1 MMKILV
7 LMILLTS
14 CASHLGQSKRWYRGN
29 THAHTKLSG
38 HGDATP
44 DEVAKWYHNKGYN
57 FLVLSEHNK
66 FIDPKSI
73 NLPKP
78 TRKDFILIPGVEVS
92 GNHVVH
98 TTAFNVTEV
107 IPWKIKTDKARDVL
121 QFHVDGTLKAKG
133 TPIANHPN
141 FAYALNADDIA
152 SVKKL
157 SYLELYNAHPLV
169 NNHGDHEHP
178 GVEEMW
184 DDLLTR
190 GKRIYALASDDAHYF
205 HTDDPKKSRPGFGWI
220 MVRSHKLRS
229 KEIIEAMDSGD
240 FYASSGVI
248 LNDVVRGYNYQVSVN
263 KKETASILNLN
274 SDNFEVIIEFIG
286 ENGKVFKTVQESD
299 ASFSVK
305 SVNSRYIRS
314 RITVKYKGKEYH
326 AWTMPYFKV

>member
-1 MMKILV
+1 MKLIL
-7 LMILLTS
+7 ILCLFVS
-14 CASHLGQSKRWYRGN
+14 CASDSKKWYRGN

-44 DEVAKWYHNKGYN
+44 DEVAKWYHDKGYN

-66 FIDPKSI
+66 FIDPQTI
-73 NLPKP
+73 ELPNP

-107 IPWKIKTDKARDVL
+107 IPWKLKTDKAREVL

-157 SYLELYNAHPLV
+157 SFMELYNAHPLV
-169 NNHGDHEHP
+169 NNHGDLEHP

-190 GKRIYALASDDAHYF
+190 GKKIFALASDDAHYF
-205 HTDDPKKSRPGFGWI
+205 HTNDPQKSRPGFGWV
-220 MVRSHKLRS
+220 MVRASKLRT
-229 KEIIEAMDSGD
+229 KEIIEAMEVGD

-248 LNDVVRGYNYQVSVN
+248 LKDVSDKDLRYFVSVN
-263 KKETASILNLN
+263 ENETRSVLNLQGPLK
-274 SDNFEVIIEFIG
+274 DIVIDFIG
-286 ENGKVFKTVQESD
+286 ENGKILKSEKNIQSDFNLKTL
-299 ASFSVK
+299 K
-305 SVNSRYIRS
+305 SRYLRA
-314 RITVKYKGKEYH
+314 RVKMKVGGVEYF
-326 AWTMPYFKV
+326 AWTMPYFK

>member
-1 MMKILV
+1 MKLIL
-7 LMILLTS
+7 ILCLFVS
-14 CASHLGQSKRWYRGN
+14 CASDSKKWYRGN

-44 DEVAKWYHNKGYN
+44 DEVAKWYHDKGYN

-66 FIDPKSI
+66 FIDPQTI
-73 NLPKP
+73 ELPNP

-107 IPWKIKTDKARDVL
+107 IPWKLKTDKARDVL

-157 SYLELYNAHPLV
+157 SFMELYNAHPLV
-169 NNHGDHEHP
+169 NHHGDHEHP
-178 GVEEMW
+178 GVEQMW

-190 GKRIYALASDDAHYF
+190 GKKIYALASDDAHYF
-205 HTDDPKKSRPGFGWI
+205 HTNDPKKSRPGFGWV
-220 MVRSHKLRS
+220 MVKASKLRA
-229 KEIIEAMDSGD
+229 KEIIEAMEVGD

-248 LNDVVRGYNYQVSVN
+248 L
-263 KKETASILNLN
+263 KELSKSDGRYSIELNLVETQRILKLEN
-274 SDNFEVIIEFIG
+274 KELKVTIDFIG
-286 ENGKVFKTVQESD
+286 VAGKVLKTSNELKS
-299 ASFSVK
+299 SFDLK
-305 SVNSRYIRS
+305 KLKSRYLRA
-314 RITVKYKGKEYH
+314 RVKVSYKEKDYF
-326 AWTMPYFKV
+326 AWGMPYFKD